1 MASAATKKP
10 LSLLCWMGMNEDMP
24 SSELLD
30 VLDKIFTSQDEAIT
44 AYIENDPTAPRLTS
58 HRGLFLFQQDEDKS
72 ILLGSGQ
79 WPSSAVCQDWFGN
92 EFPAKL
98 LAELEPLYRADVFE
112 VVLMEDLIFPEA
124 PADDSAALSNT
135 SRLEIFRWRVAV
147 DKKGEFEAAAKAFE
161 AKQRE
166 NDQSTT
172 FGAWRLDDW
181 PPRPDSDTV
190 KEYIVVTNVGGSDA
204 SLPSSPEEALCE
216 ELAVSVEKKHFT
228 KAV

>member
-1 MASAATKKP
+1 MATKKP
-10 LSLLCWMGMNEDMP
+10 LSLLCWMGMTQDTA

-44 AYIENDPTAPRLTS
+44 AYIESDPTAPRLTS

-79 WPSSAVCQDWFGN
+79 WPSSAVCQDWFAN
-92 EFPAKL
+92 EFPSKL
-98 LAELEPLYRADVFE
+98 QAELEPLYRADVFE

-124 PADDSAALSNT
+124 PADDAGALSNT
-135 SRLEIFRWRVAV
+135 SRLEIFRWRVAA
-147 DKKGEFEAAAKAFE
+147 DKKGEFDAAAKAFE
-161 AKQRE
+161 AKRRE
-166 NDQSTT
+166 ADQSTT

-181 PPRPDSDTV
+181 PPRDDSDTV
-190 KEYIVVTNVGGSDA
+190 KEYIVVTNVGGGDGP
-204 SLPSSPEEALCE
+204 LPSSPEEEACNK
-216 ELAVSVEKKHFT
+216 LAVSADKKHFT